1 LQVVRW
7 PVMKIEITKQFR
19 LLEVGKRL
27 DVDREWAA
35 NLIEKGFAKSI
46 EAVEEVEKVEEAQV
60 EKPKKEKSI
69 KEK

>member
-1 LQVVRW
+1 
-7 PVMKIEITKQFR
+7 MKIEIIKQFR

-27 DVDREWAA
+27 DVDREWAS

-46 EAVEEVEKVEEAQV
+46 EVVEEVEKSEESPV
-60 EKPKKEKSI
+60 EKPKKEKLI

>member
-1 LQVVRW
+1 
-7 PVMKIEITKQFR
+7 MKIEIIKQFR

-35 NLIEKGFAKSI
+35 NLIEKGFAKSLEVI
-46 EAVEEVEKVEEAQV
+46 EEVEKSEESPV
-60 EKPKKEKSI
+60 EKPKKEKLI